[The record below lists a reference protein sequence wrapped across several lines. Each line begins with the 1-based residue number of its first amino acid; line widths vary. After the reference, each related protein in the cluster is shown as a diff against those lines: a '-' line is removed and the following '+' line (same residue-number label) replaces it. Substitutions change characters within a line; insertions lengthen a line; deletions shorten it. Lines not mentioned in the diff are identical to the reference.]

1 MNLGIIRRNFDIMI
15 ILAAVA
21 IIPFAGAVEDYYV
34 STYSSVASGAGLMV
48 YFAALGMVI
57 IGLVLRIHRMTSGR
71 L

>member
-1 MNLGIIRRNFDIMI
+1 MLI
-15 ILAAVA
+15 ILTAVA

-34 STYSSVASGAGLMV
+34 SVYTSVASGAGLIV

-57 IGLVLRIHRMTSGR
+57 IGLVLRIYRSVSGG